1 MRTLRSFFYLAEV
14 RQVSCFVQLRK
25 EGPMSQKA
33 VERILGK
40 LATDEEIR
48 QRFRV
53 APGEVLAAIAGEID
67 SLTPVEQEALSALDA
82 DLLDRFADAI
92 DPRIQR
98 VRIPSGAVDG
108 SRT

>member
-1 MRTLRSFFYLAEV
+1 
-14 RQVSCFVQLRK
+14 
-25 EGPMSQKA
+25 MSQKT

-53 APGEVLAAIAGEID
+53 APGEALATIAGEVD
-67 SLTPVEQEALSALDA
+67 SLTPVERDALCALDP
-82 DLLDRFADAI
+82 DLLDRFADAL

-98 VRIPSGAVDG
+98 VRIPSGAAEG
-108 SRT
+108 SPT